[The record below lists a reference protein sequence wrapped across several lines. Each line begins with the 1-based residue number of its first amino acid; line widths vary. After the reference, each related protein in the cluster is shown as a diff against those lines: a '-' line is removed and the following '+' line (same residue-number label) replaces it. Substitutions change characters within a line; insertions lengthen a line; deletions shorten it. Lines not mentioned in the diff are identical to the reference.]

1 MSASDV
7 LASPS
12 GSHMSG
18 SSKGNEQL
26 YWRWW
31 TPTVQLP
38 LIPYYT
44 GEINICMKSVLI
56 FLNFQFLNRC
66 FIYCMIIVCLLFT
79 GTSAPPPT
87 PGRPLRGQTLTAVRG
102 SSRSWV
108 MRGMSS
114 TGNPRSLSAPHK
126 PSSPSRKLGHRRSP
140 PLSCFCRRYK

>member
-1 MSASDV
+1 MTLMD
-7 LASPS
+7 
-12 GSHMSG
+12 SHS
-18 SSKGNEQL
+18 
-26 YWRWW
+26 
-31 TPTVQLP
+31 TVT
-38 LIPYYT
+38 IDMYYT

-56 FLNFQFLNRC
+56 FLNFQFLNWC

>member
-1 MSASDV
+1 
-7 LASPS
+7 
-12 GSHMSG
+12 
-18 SSKGNEQL
+18 
-26 YWRWW
+26 
-31 TPTVQLP
+31 
-38 LIPYYT
+38 
-44 GEINICMKSVLI
+44 MKSVLI
-56 FLNFQFLNRC
+56 FLNFQFLNWC

-140 PLSCFCRRYK
+140 PLSCFCRRYKQHFICTVGHDFIFLVIKHVTYMFISISFGLFLQKVQATF